1 VGPVTV
7 ASVRERYGWDEVWIE
22 SRLREWAQ
30 KGRLVRGRFRPDLEG
45 EQWVSRKLAEV
56 ARRRALAALRKQIEA
71 VDVERFA
78 AFLHRWQHVD
88 PRDRLDGP
96 AGVRTVL
103 EQLYGIPRYT
113 GCGGWERDY
122 LPARV
127 NDYDPAWLSEVLASG
142 DIVWAAQPRERTESG
157 NRPLSRVLF
166 FQRGTGSDLAA
177 RPRDHRSERGR
188 DAVRDAIAREGAS
201 FFADIQAATGLTT
214 FRVRDALREL
224 VAAGLVTNDTAE
236 ALREVIRWKPVR
248 QEVERDPA
256 EWLPADFTPSADR
269 KTYSRRPNIRRL
281 PKWRRPDLPGA
292 QRSGWVGRWS
302 LVHRAGVMGPKMP
315 EDEHARV
322 VARQW
327 LDRYGVVFREWW
339 KRERPPVGWRTIYRE
354 LKRMELRGEVRRG
367 YFVSGLSGAQFAVPE
382 AVERLRSSF
391 PVAQAPASRV
401 AWDGHVLT

>member
-22 SRLREWAQ
+22 SRLREWAT

-45 EQWVSRKLAEV
+45 EQWCPRKLAEV

-96 AGVRTVL
+96 AGVRTAL
-103 EQLYGIPRYT
+103 EQLYGIPRPAAA
-113 GCGGWERDY
+113 WERDY

-166 FQRGTGSDLAA
+166 FQRGTGSMWLRDVEITDL
-177 RPRDHRSERGR
+177 SE
-188 DAVRDAIAREGAS
+188 DAVAVRDAIAREGAS

-236 ALREVIRWKPVR
+236 ALRAVIQWKPVR

-256 EWLPADFTPSADR
+256 SGC
-269 KTYSRRPNIRRL
+269 RPTSLRRL
-281 PKWRRPDLPGA
+281 IERPTRGA
-292 QRSGWVGRWS
+292 PTSGGCRSGGGPICPARSDRGGSAAGRSCTECQSWDTS
-302 LVHRAGVMGPKMP
+302 FRRTSTRAS
-315 EDEHARV
+315 
-322 VARQW
+322 
-327 LDRYGVVFREWW
+327 
-339 KRERPPVGWRTIYRE
+339 
-354 LKRMELRGEVRRG
+354 LRGSGWTGTVWCSASG
-367 YFVSGLSGAQFAVPE
+367 GSVSGRRWAGG
-382 AVERLRSSF
+382 RST
-391 PVAQAPASRV
+391 AS
-401 AWDGHVLT
+401 